1 VLPFGANRTS
11 VNVVR
16 FRLGGTHEGEF
27 MGIPSTRKAFEIGA
41 IALFRAV
48 DGKIVEVR
56 GQFDQLGMMRQLGVI
71 L

>member
-1 VLPFGANRTS
+1 
-11 VNVVR
+11 
-16 FRLGGTHEGEF
+16 